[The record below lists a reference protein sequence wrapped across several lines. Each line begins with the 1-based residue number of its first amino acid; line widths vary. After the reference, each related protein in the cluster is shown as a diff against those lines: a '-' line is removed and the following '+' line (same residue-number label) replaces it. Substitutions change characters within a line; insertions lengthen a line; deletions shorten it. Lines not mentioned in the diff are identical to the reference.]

1 MTVTA
6 RLGGA
11 ALFAAAVAAAAALVH
26 FAVVLLVP
34 VVATHDAYARL
45 AELAPPGTTAPLPR
59 AGPDERRCPWGD
71 PALAASFCR
80 FDLSAGPVRVKAP
93 VGRAGFASL
102 SFHTRRGAVF
112 YALTDRAA
120 THGLMEAVIVTPAQ
134 LRNLVAHDDEDNPS
148 QDLRVVS
155 PNVEGFVVMR
165 AFSELPSLYAAAADE
180 VKAMACATE
189 PPTP

>member
-1 MTVTA
+1 MSVTA

-11 ALFAAAVAAAAALVH
+11 TLFVAGVAATAALIH
-26 FAVVLLVP
+26 FIMVLLVP

-45 AELAPPGTTAPLPR
+45 VDLGSPGTTTALPR
-59 AGPDERRCPWGD
+59 AGPDERRFPWDD
-71 PALAASFCR
+71 PALAAAFCR

-102 SFHTRRGAVF
+102 SLHTRRGAVF

-120 THGLMEAVIVTPAQ
+120 THGRMERVIATPAQ
-134 LRNLVAHDDEDNPS
+134 LRQLVAHDDEDDPS

-155 PNVEGFVVMR
+155 PTVQGFVIMR

-180 VKAMACATE
+180 AKAMTCATE
-189 PPTP
+189 PPPS

>member
-1 MTVTA
+1 MTLGA

-11 ALFAAAVAAAAALVH
+11 ALFVVAAAAAAALVH

-34 VVATHDAYARL
+34 IVATHGAYDRL
-45 AELAPPGTTAPLPR
+45 ADLGSPGTTTVLPR
-59 AGPDERRCPWGD
+59 AGPDERRFPWDD
-71 PALAASFCR
+71 PALAAAFCR
-80 FDLSAGPVRVKAP
+80 FDLSAGPVRIKAP

-102 SFHTRRGAVF
+102 SLHTRRGAVF

-120 THGLMEAVIVTPAQ
+120 THGRMEMVIATPAQ
-134 LRNLVAHDDEDNPS
+134 LRQLVAHDDEDDPS

-155 PNVEGFVVMR
+155 PTVQGFVIMR

-180 VKAMACATE
+180 AKAMTCATE
-189 PPTP
+189 PPPS

>member
-1 MTVTA
+1 MTLSA

-11 ALFAAAVAAAAALVH
+11 ALFAVAVAATAALVH
-26 FAVVLLVP
+26 FVVVLLVP

-45 AELAPPGTTAPLPR
+45 SELDSTGATAALPH
-59 AGPDERRCPWGD
+59 AGPGERRFPWDD

-80 FDLSAGPVRVKAP
+80 FDLSAGPLRVKAP

-120 THGLMEAVIVTPAQ
+120 THGRMEAVIVTAAQ
-134 LRNLVAHDDEDNPS
+134 LRTLIAHDDEDDPS

-155 PNVEGFVVMR
+155 PTGKGFVVMR
-165 AFSELPSLYAAAADE
+165 AFSELPSLYAAAAE
-180 VKAMACATE
+180 QVQAMTCASE
-189 PPTP
+189 ALPQ

>member
-1 MTVTA
+1 M
-6 RLGGA
+6 
-11 ALFAAAVAAAAALVH
+11 
-26 FAVVLLVP
+26 VLLVP
-34 VVATHDAYARL
+34 VVATHDAFARL
-45 AELAPPGTTAPLPR
+45 ADLGPAGTTTPLPR
-59 AGPDERRCPWGD
+59 AGPDERRFPWGD
-71 PALAASFCR
+71 PALAAAFCR
-80 FDLSAGPVRVKAP
+80 FDLSAGPIRVKAP

-120 THGLMEAVIVTPAQ
+120 THGRMEAVIATPAQ
-134 LRNLVAHDDEDNPS
+134 LRQLIAHDDEDDPS

-155 PNVEGFVVMR
+155 PTVQGFVIMR

-189 PPTP
+189 PPPP